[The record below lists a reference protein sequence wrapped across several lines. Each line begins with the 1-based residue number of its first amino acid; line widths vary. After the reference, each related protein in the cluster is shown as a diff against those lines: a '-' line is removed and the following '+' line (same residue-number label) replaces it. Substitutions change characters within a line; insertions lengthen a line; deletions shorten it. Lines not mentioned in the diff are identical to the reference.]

1 MLKSDDLLHFQVK
14 IIFLYNL
21 EEIYFQPP
29 HNKIKKKNNT
39 KIKTMQKKNNMTS
52 ES

>member
-21 EEIYFQPP
+21 EEIYFHP
-29 HNKIKKKNNT
+29 HNKIKKKQYKNKNDA
-39 KIKTMQKKNNMTS
+39 KKTQHGI
-52 ES
+52 

>member
-14 IIFLYNL
+14 IIFLHNL

-29 HNKIKKKNNT
+29 HNKIKKKQYKNKNDA
-39 KIKTMQKKNNMTS
+39 KKTNMAS